1 MTYAALLDIERVEI
15 RVFQRNPAVMNSLK
29 SILAVRRRMRSILK
43 RGVHAAEQLDVKIR
57 RDQRVPAVSP
67 LDYDDA
73 AVIDG
78 DGRQQ
83 HALAAVV
90 AAHVRGL
97 PARTGRS
104 TSRKNR
110 PRVHVSTGPVQ
121 PVGRAQVL
129 LRSSVHMNTLAPRR
143 LRRSAL
149 VVLPEQQLPS
159 MAIRTRSL
167 VCSSSATRARRRL
180 RHVDECGGC
189 LLGLWSCGS
198 DC

>member
-1 MTYAALLDIERVEI
+1 
-15 RVFQRNPAVMNSLK
+15 
-29 SILAVRRRMRSILK
+29 
-43 RGVHAAEQLDVKIR
+43 
-57 RDQRVPAVSP
+57 
-67 LDYDDA
+67 
-73 AVIDG
+73 
-78 DGRQQ
+78 
-83 HALAAVV
+83 
-90 AAHVRGL
+90 
-97 PARTGRS
+97 
-104 TSRKNR
+104 
-110 PRVHVSTGPVQ
+110 
-121 PVGRAQVL
+121 VL